1 MSGGDNKTNNNPV
14 KYNSV
19 REYIVALRK
28 RVDALK
34 AGIPL
39 SIAAVVIHGSQAR
52 RIFFLGEKSDGTPIG
67 KYNDAEEKPLEI
79 ELYVS
84 PWLTPVKL
92 KTTGKHG
99 EDTFKSGKKHLTT
112 YYSSYE
118 DLRERQGKES
128 GFVNLDL
135 WGILRSDFTASI
147 KQINAG
153 EWHSLLSDKNIE
165 KAAGNEKRFGDIF
178 KLTKDERD
186 NFNER
191 MQLEYTKIM
200 KGD

>member
-1 MSGGDNKTNNNPV
+1 M

-19 REYIVALRK
+19 KEYIEALGK
-28 RVDALK
+28 RIDALK
-34 AGIPL
+34 AGVPL

-52 RIFFLGEKSDGTPIG
+52 RIFFLGEKSDGDPIG
-67 KYNDAEEKPLEI
+67 EYNDTE

-84 PWLTPVKL
+84 PWLTPIKL

-112 YYSSYE
+112 YYDSYE
-118 DLRERQGKES
+118 DLRERQGRES
-128 GFVNLDL
+128 GFLNLDL

-153 EWHSLLSDKNIE
+153 EWHSFLSDKNID
-165 KAAGNEKRFGDIF
+165 KADGNEKRFGAIF
-178 KLTKDERD
+178 KLTKDERND
-186 NFNER
+186 FKER

>member
-1 MSGGDNKTNNNPV
+1 MFFLSGNDIKTNNNPV

-67 KYNDAEEKPLEI
+67 KYNDTE

>member
-67 KYNDAEEKPLEI
+67 KYNDAEEKPLEN

-99 EDTFKSGKKHLTT
+99 EDTFKSGKKHITT

-118 DLRERQGKES
+118 DLRERQGRES

-153 EWHSLLSDKNIE
+153 EWHSSLSDKNIE
-165 KAAGNEKRFGDIF
+165 KKDGNEKRFGTIF
-178 KLTKDERD
+178 KLTKDERA
-186 NFNER
+186 NFKER